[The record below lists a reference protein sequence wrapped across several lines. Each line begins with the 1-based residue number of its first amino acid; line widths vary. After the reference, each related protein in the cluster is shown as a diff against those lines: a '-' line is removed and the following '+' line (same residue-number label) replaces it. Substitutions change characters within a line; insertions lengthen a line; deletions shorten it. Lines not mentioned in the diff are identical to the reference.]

1 MGNCLGRCF
10 GISDKRRK
18 FLRTRYNVE
27 RDISIEF
34 ENLMDDDN
42 NEDEMTRLV
51 TEKEKQLLLN
61 KSYTDIVKHQKILDA
76 EIDSKLRQEEEEIR
90 AEEEKFYEAK
100 REAARV
106 AKFQKA
112 KETTA
117 KNKTASRSGKSWL
130 GDDETEWE
138 IAGGEDDF
146 DMFLES
152 VRARSLRKTHLN
164 HGSTDGHSSTSSLS
178 GTQTKDKSS
187 SIDLEWEHE
196 EGVVPQKRQR
206 SSTEEN
212 LYATIGTRNKES
224 PAQSVELE
232 WDNDF
237 VSADCDTEK
246 LLTSDKR
253 SRNDS

>member
-1 MGNCLGRCF
+1 
-10 GISDKRRK
+10 
-18 FLRTRYNVE
+18 
-27 RDISIEF
+27 
-34 ENLMDDDN
+34 MDDDN
-42 NEDEMTRLV
+42 NEDETTRLV
-51 TEKEKQLLLN
+51 TEKEKQLLLT
-61 KSYTDIVKHQKILDA
+61 KHYTDIVSQQKIIDA
-76 EIDSKLRQEEEEIR
+76 EIDTKLRQEEEKIR

-112 KETTA
+112 KEATA
-117 KNKTASRSGKSWL
+117 KTKTSLRPGKSWL

-138 IAGGEDDF
+138 VAGGEDDF

-152 VRARSLRKTHLN
+152 VKARSLKNKTHLN
-164 HGSTDGHSSTSSLS
+164 QGSTDGQSSTSSPLS

-196 EGVVPQKRQR
+196 EGVVPQKRPR

-212 LYATIGTRNKES
+212 LYATIATKSKES
-224 PAQSVELE
+224 PVHSIELE

-237 VSADCDTEK
+237 VSADCDTER
-246 LLTSDKR
+246 LLSTDR
-253 SRNDS
+253 SRCDT